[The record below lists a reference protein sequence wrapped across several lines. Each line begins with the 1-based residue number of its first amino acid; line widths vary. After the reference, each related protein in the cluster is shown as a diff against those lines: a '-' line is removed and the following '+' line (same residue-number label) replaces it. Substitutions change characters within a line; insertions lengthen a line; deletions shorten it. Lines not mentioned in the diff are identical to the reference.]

1 MFESP
6 VIIPH
11 PDKELDDGGV
21 YKGDHSDRILKGTTF
36 TLFEKKIHCQR
47 VIAFFLIC
55 YKKIKNWL
63 KFFKEIIL
71 NVLKIYF

>member
-36 TLFEKKIHCQR
+36 TLFEKKFIAKELLHFFSS
-47 VIAFFLIC
+47 VI
-55 YKKIKNWL
+55 KR
-63 KFFKEIIL
+63 
-71 NVLKIYF
+71 